1 MKRLLSALLGTLLLA
16 GCVSPPSPDDFK
28 NALGIGD
35 KLTPGQLVIGAIVV
49 YYAKD
54 GFTWEVEDRR
64 LSDDTYRLTVKQ
76 GKLKGTGQGEA
87 EVYFK
92 RRAEEIAAI
101 QGCDGYTILS
111 LTQGLYSDYFNV
123 PQRVTEGTIRCNPPK
138 AKKTGGYV
146 PVSSRS

>member
-1 MKRLLSALLGTLLLA
+1 MKRLPVLLALVLLA
-16 GCVSPPSPDDFK
+16 GCVSPPSTSDFK
-28 NALGIGD
+28 NVLGIGN
-35 KLTPGQLVIGAIVV
+35 KLTPGQVVLGAIVV
-49 YYAKD
+49 YYAMD

-76 GKLKGTGQGEA
+76 GKLRETGQGEA
-87 EVYFK
+87 EIYFK

-111 LTQGLYSDYFNV
+111 LTQGLYSDYLNV

-138 AKKTGGYV
+138 AKKTL
-146 PVSSRS
+146 S